1 MCKRSGIGTDTYICS
16 FNNRSIR
23 TARFV
28 PEGIVRSK
36 YSRSVTMESTHLLD
50 GSKKRVKI
58 HPHTITAKYAPH
70 TPHTHT
76 HFPQPGDEGYD
87 DAPSFEEFGS
97 FVDET
102 SERKKLTGTRKWTE
116 RAGTLF
122 GGKDKSKDMPS
133 KPPTGGGEEGG
144 GTGPGGGVG
153 EQLAS
158 FGEASVSASRLTWA
172 TLVGAA
178 LAHGCVCVLTRLA
191 ISRFNLP
198 PLTLLL
204 VRSILQLLYG
214 TVPMKRAETAFGSK
228 GYRRKLLLYG
238 LTHSFSL
245 CCAYSSLS
253 FIPIGEDEAMLTTWR
268 LATTVLSATLAL
280 LLLDERLGLVDLV
293 TVATGVI
300 GLGLALVPNP
310 RGLDVDKN
318 GTSSELSSGTMAQ
331 QSAQFW
337 REAFGWSLSVLAGLW
352 MSLALVMYRSLK
364 ERVSVGTA
372 LFTVSWTGCLGTL
385 ASMIV
390 LQEGPVWPANLQ
402 AWCLIVA
409 VAVFSAGGF
418 LGVTHGLT
426 RLHPALVSATQGLEV
441 PVSMVLETAVMPLV
455 PSVCEVIGGVVVVMS
470 VSWLVTVKLLP
481 SRGSGRKQ
489 REEYEEIL
497 DSPIK

>member
-1 MCKRSGIGTDTYICS
+1 MNDWCSGTVS
-16 FNNRSIR
+16 F
-23 TARFV
+23 A
-28 PEGIVRSK
+28 PAGIVRS
-36 YSRSVTMESTHLLD
+36 RDRCVTMESTHLLD

-87 DAPSFEEFGS
+87 DAPSFEDFGS
-97 FVDET
+97 FLDET
-102 SERKKLTGTRKWTE
+102 SERKQLTGTRKWTG
-116 RAGTLF
+116 RASSLF
-122 GGKDKSKDMPS
+122 GGKDKNKDTPP
-133 KPPTGGGEEGG
+133 KPPTVGSEEEGG
-144 GTGPGGGVG
+144 KGPGGGVG

-172 TLVGAA
+172 SLVGAA
-178 LAHGCVCVLTRLA
+178 LAHGCVCLLTRLA
-191 ISRFNLP
+191 ASRFHLP

-214 TVPMKRAETAFGSK
+214 TVPMKQAETAFGSK

-253 FIPIGEDEAMLTTWR
+253 FISPSQDEAMLTAWR
-268 LATTVLSATLAL
+268 MATTVLSATLAL

-293 TVATGVI
+293 TVATGVL

-310 RGLDVDKN
+310 TGLVGDNN
-318 GTSSELSSGTMAQ
+318 GTISEMPSAVTPAQ

-352 MSLALVMYRSLK
+352 MALALVMYRSLK
-364 ERVSVGTA
+364 ERVSIGTA

-385 ASMIV
+385 ASMIL
-390 LQEGPVWPANLQ
+390 LQEGPVWPASLQ
-402 AWCLIVA
+402 AWCVVVGVA
-409 VAVFSAGGF
+409 VCSAGGF
-418 LGVTHGLT
+418 VGVTHGLI

-441 PVSMVLETAVMPLV
+441 PVAMVLEIAVMPLV

-470 VSWLVTVKLLP
+470 VAWLVIVKLLP

>member
-1 MCKRSGIGTDTYICS
+1 
-16 FNNRSIR
+16 
-23 TARFV
+23 
-28 PEGIVRSK
+28 
-36 YSRSVTMESTHLLD
+36 MESIHLLD

-58 HPHTITAKYAPH
+58 HPHTVTAKYAPH

-87 DAPSFEEFGS
+87 DAPSFEDFGS
-97 FVDET
+97 FLEET
-102 SERKKLTGTRKWTE
+102 SDKKQLTGTRKWTGK
-116 RAGTLF
+116 AGALF
-122 GGKDKSKDMPS
+122 GGKDKNKDTPPR
-133 KPPTGGGEEGG
+133 PPTGGGEGGVEGG
-144 GTGPGGGVG
+144 GGGKGAGGGGGVG

-172 TLVGAA
+172 SVVGAG

-191 ISRFNLP
+191 ASRFNLP

-238 LTHSFSL
+238 VTHSFSL

-253 FIPIGEDEAMLTTWR
+253 FVSLGDDEAMLTTWR

-293 TVATGVI
+293 TVATGVL

-310 RGLDVDKN
+310 TGLDDNNN
-318 GTSSELSSGTMAQ
+318 GTGSGMPIAGMPNGATPAQ

-337 REAFGWSLSVLAGLW
+337 REAFGWSLTVLAGLW

-372 LFTVSWTGCLGTL
+372 LFTVSWTGCLST
-385 ASMIV
+385 AVSMLL
-390 LQEGPVWPANLQ
+390 LQQGPVWPASLQ
-402 AWCLIVA
+402 AWCIVLGVA
-409 VAVFSAGGF
+409 VCSAGGF
-418 LGVTHGLT
+418 VGVTHGLT

-441 PVSMVLETAVMPLV
+441 PVAMMLEIAVIPLV
-455 PSVCEVIGGVVVVMS
+455 PSVCEVIGGVVVVAS
-470 VSWLVTVKLLP
+470 VGWLVTVKLLP

>member
-1 MCKRSGIGTDTYICS
+1 
-16 FNNRSIR
+16 
-23 TARFV
+23 
-28 PEGIVRSK
+28 
-36 YSRSVTMESTHLLD
+36 MESTHLLD

-58 HPHTITAKYAPH
+58 HPHTVTAKYAPH

-87 DAPSFEEFGS
+87 DAPSFEDFGS
-97 FVDET
+97 FLEET
-102 SERKKLTGTRKWTE
+102 SDKKQLTGTRKWTGK
-116 RAGTLF
+116 AGALF
-122 GGKDKSKDMPS
+122 GGKDKNKDT
-133 KPPTGGGEEGG
+133 PPRPPMGGGEGG
-144 GTGPGGGVG
+144 
-153 EQLAS
+153 QLAS

-172 TLVGAA
+172 SVVLAG

-191 ISRFNLP
+191 ASHFNLP

-253 FIPIGEDEAMLTTWR
+253 FVSLGDDEAMLTTWR

-293 TVATGVI
+293 TVATGVL
-300 GLGLALVPNP
+300 GLGMPNSATP
-310 RGLDVDKN
+310 
-318 GTSSELSSGTMAQ
+318 AQ

-337 REAFGWSLSVLAGLW
+337 REAFGWSLTVLAGLW

-372 LFTVSWTGCLGTL
+372 LFTVSWTGCLST
-385 ASMIV
+385 AVSM
-390 LQEGPVWPANLQ
+390 LLLRQGPVWPASLQ
-402 AWCLIVA
+402 AWCIVLGVA
-409 VAVFSAGGF
+409 VCSAGGF
-418 LGVTHGLT
+418 VGVTHGLT

-441 PVSMVLETAVMPLV
+441 PVAMVLEIAVVPLV
-455 PSVCEVIGGVVVVMS
+455 PSVCEVIGGVVVVAS
-470 VSWLVTVKLLP
+470 VGWLVTVKLLP